1 MDPKKRKHLRA
12 SLAIANI
19 QPKMAKCKSV
29 AKKSDTRFI
38 RKTAKRGLGPLSF
51 VASLNDA
58 RAQWPDTLNRG
69 R

>member
-1 MDPKKRKHLRA
+1 
-12 SLAIANI
+12 
-19 QPKMAKCKSV
+19 MAKCKSV